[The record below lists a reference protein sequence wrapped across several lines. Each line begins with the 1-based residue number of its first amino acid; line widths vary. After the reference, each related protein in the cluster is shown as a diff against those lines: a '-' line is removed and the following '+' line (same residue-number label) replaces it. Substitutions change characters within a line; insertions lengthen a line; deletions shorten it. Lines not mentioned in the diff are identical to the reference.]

1 MADTSTNFFIN
12 SSYSANF
19 DITWSFQF
27 KFVSSDTN
35 ANGGISTFLFDNP
48 KIDGGGGYT
57 GLAYAPYAANKG
69 VVGAAIG
76 AMIYNNKSL
85 IIKSGETFNN
95 LGTISDILSTINITS
110 NTLIN
115 QNFITIRFNLTDVGQ
130 TFKVA
135 IKDPVDDTYKTISTI
150 NTGLTIKDSTF
161 YKIGIGY
168 ASPIIPNDPKLAAS
182 FKDIHT
188 QGSLSGPTTKIA
200 TPPFV
205 FPGTETYYII
215 QSPSTDK
222 IKIGI
227 PDPIV
232 DGYLLHK

>member
-12 SSYSANF
+12 SSYNANF

-27 KFVSSDTN
+27 KFVSADTN
-35 ANGGISTFLFDNP
+35 ANGGISTFLFDNS

-57 GLAYAPYAANKG
+57 GLAYAPYGPDKG

-85 IIKSGETFNN
+85 IIKSGGTFNN
-95 LGTISDILSTINITS
+95 LGTVTDILSTINIGS

-115 QNFITIRFNLTDVGQ
+115 QNFITLRFNLTDVGQ
-130 TFKVA
+130 TFKIS
-135 IKDPVDDTYKTISTI
+135 IKDPIDDTYKIISTV
-150 NTGLTIKDSTF
+150 NTGLTIVDSTF

-168 ASPIIPNDPKLAAS
+168 SSPIIPNDPKIAAS

-188 QGSLSGPTTKIA
+188 QGSLTGPTTIIA
-200 TPPFV
+200 KPPFI
-205 FPGTETYYII
+205 FPTTETYYII